1 MKVFISYR
9 RRDDPNFAWR
19 LRDQCAR
26 HLGEDNIFFDID
38 SVYFGADFVETIRRM
53 ISESDCMLVAI
64 GPAWDPRR
72 LFDEEDYVRMEVLE
86 AKNQG
91 KLLIPVLNGDYN
103 SSPGA
108 TRLPCNTSASTAT

>member
-1 MKVFISYR
+1 MKLFLSYR

-26 HLGEDNIFFDID
+26 LLGEENIFFDID

-53 ISESDCMLVAI
+53 IGESDCMLVAI
-64 GPAWDPRR
+64 GPTWEPSR

-86 AKNQG
+86 AAEQG
-91 KLLIPVLNGDYN
+91 KQVLVQIIKGPVG
-103 SSPGA
+103 
-108 TRLPCNTSASTAT
+108 